1 MIRPADWWSVTADC
15 VRRRRYVP
23 CHVSYAARSPPTF
36 ETRWRLPMLAV
47 STIEELHG
55 RLGQELGVS
64 DWHPVTQQDVTLF
77 AEVTHDR
84 QWIHTDVEKAT
95 QYGPFGGTIA
105 HGYYTL
111 ALAMHLMQQ
120 VVSLDGFA
128 MVVNYGLNRVRFPAP
143 LPVGERVRLRLSLEG
158 IEGRAGGGDVTF
170 LMSFECA
177 GQEKPVCIA
186 ESVVRVFDA
195 R

>member
-1 MIRPADWWSVTADC
+1 
-15 VRRRRYVP
+15 
-23 CHVSYAARSPPTF
+23 
-36 ETRWRLPMLAV
+36 MLAV
-47 STIEELHG
+47 STIEELRS

-64 DWHPVTQQDVTLF
+64 DWHPVTQNDITEF

-95 QYGPFGGTIA
+95 RFGPFGGTIA

-111 ALAMHLMQQ
+111 ALAMYLMQQ

-128 MVVNYGLNRVRFPAP
+128 MVINYGLNRVRFPAP
-143 LPVGERVRLRLSLEG
+143 LRVGDQVRLRLSLEG
-158 IEGRAGGGDVTF
+158 IENRSGGGEVTL

-186 ESVVRVFDA
+186 ESVVRVLDA
-195 R
+195 H

>member
-1 MIRPADWWSVTADC
+1 
-15 VRRRRYVP
+15 
-23 CHVSYAARSPPTF
+23 
-36 ETRWRLPMLAV
+36 MLAV
-47 STIEELHG
+47 STIEELEN

-64 DWHPVTQQDVTLF
+64 DWHPVTQQDISTF

-95 QYGPFGGTIA
+95 RFGPFGGTIA

-120 VVSLDGFA
+120 VVCLDGFA

-143 LPVGERVRLRLSLEG
+143 LPVGDQVRLRLSLEG
-158 IEGRAGGGDVTF
+158 IENRAGGGDVTF
-170 LMSFECA
+170 LMSFEAA
-177 GQEKPVCIA
+177 GQQKPVCIA
-186 ESVVRVFDA
+186 EAVVRVFDA